1 MIMAWTIAC
10 PAARIAAVD
19 FAWSASFAASPNA
32 RFHFRYSMK
41 DFCHAR
47 FDDRP
52 FKDHDSGPGNCTHVR
67 TQCHLSRYFR
77 RELHGHRHPAGWWPR
92 AAGRHHRQ
100 LSIQCRRRAA
110 GAAVSRPALSDG
122 SSGYAFLAPSFPG
135 RTVTS
140 SVFYGPNT
148 PLFDPDIGAGNVRAV
163 GSYKFAEG
171 GKLDHGMMYEG
182 PWGGLGTWTPIDV
195 PDQLVSGAVA
205 NTIAHSTMGDLVV
218 GNYDIAG
225 KPGSGNGFIYD
236 IRTGAY
242 TLLTIGEFATAYG
255 IWQNGGSTSSSYTIA
270 GGYKGGKGLNVG
282 FLVNYDS
289 STGQFT
295 GLSDFG
301 YDNNPGIVT
310 HFEGITGVP
319 GGYTLAA
326 TGDNGAAFA
335 AIASNGNGK
344 FGVPKWVAIKYDASR
359 ALHRQF
365 DPRQQPDR
373 NLSARGRWRSKL
385 SRHGV
390 RPRRVAPFDG

>member
-1 MIMAWTIAC
+1 
-10 PAARIAAVD
+10 
-19 FAWSASFAASPNA
+19 
-32 RFHFRYSMK
+32 
-41 DFCHAR
+41 
-47 FDDRP
+47 
-52 FKDHDSGPGNCTHVR
+52 
-67 TQCHLSRYFR
+67 
-77 RELHGHRHPAGWWPR
+77 
-92 AAGRHHRQ
+92 
-100 LSIQCRRRAA
+100 
-110 GAAVSRPALSDG
+110 
-122 SSGYAFLAPSFPG
+122 
-135 RTVTS
+135 
-140 SVFYGPNT
+140 
-148 PLFDPDIGAGNVRAV
+148 
-163 GSYKFAEG
+163 
-171 GKLDHGMMYEG
+171 
-182 PWGGLGTWTPIDV
+182 V

-295 GLSDFG
+295 GLSDFS

-319 GGYTLAA
+319 GGYALAA

-344 FGVPKWVAIKYDASR
+344 FGVPKWVAIKYDASVGLCTGNSILDNNLIGIYQPAAGGVQSYLATVSDLAVSRLLMADAAPQRTHMVRRSLRRTLCPEGLRR
-359 ALHRQF
+359 ARNRLAAAGADLHHRQAALIGAVGAKAKQPVDAGKTGRVGQDLGRVPLPALGF
-365 DPRQQPDR
+365 RKCCDQRNGVIGEGRGSDRFSPEPR
-373 NLSARGRWRSKL
+373 A
-385 SRHGV
+385 
-390 RPRRVAPFDG
+390 VAPREGAKARWIRRGINAACKRRARKHPRIVPQARPEQLDVA